1 MDASPTINALFA
13 QALREK
19 LRFSTPQGTLSVEDL
34 WDLPLTVN
42 RSDRVSLDSLAQD
55 LHQKLKEA
63 EGNMVSFVK
72 PTAKTDD
79 RTQMSFDLVM
89 FVLQTKLAERDAA
102 EKARV
107 NAETKQ
113 KLLGILARR
122 QDAELEGKSADEI
135 QAMIAS
141 LG

>member
-55 LHQKLKEA
+55 LHRKLKEA
-63 EGNMVSFVK
+63 EGNVVSFVK